1 MAVGAQ
7 RLKQTFKIRTSIESD
22 EESLREIVDLS
33 FPVFFRFFARH
44 SLSSEGAVLAGE
56 IDRKVVGFAKLTEFS
71 VGVRKCGCILWL
83 AVHPNFRGRHIALEL
98 VEAGANNLFNH
109 GSEMIFASV
118 QKRNYG
124 SLATF
129 EKAGFRKMGLK
140 DLWRVFGLRVFDLY
154 RDIWYAPG
162 EIVLM
167 NDHAK

>member
-1 MAVGAQ
+1 M
-7 RLKQTFKIRTSIESD
+7 KQAFKIRTSIESD
-22 EESLREIVDLS
+22 EERLRGIIDLS

-44 SLSSEGAVLAGE
+44 SLSSEGAVLASE
-56 IDRKVVGFAKLTEFS
+56 IDGKVVGFAKLIEFS
-71 VGVRKCGCILWL
+71 VGIRECGCILWL
-83 AVHPNFRGRHIALEL
+83 AVHPDFRGRGIAIGL
-98 VEAGANNLFNH
+98 VESGVNNLFKY
-109 GSEMIFASV
+109 GSEMIFAST
-118 QKRNYG
+118 QRRNYG

-129 EKAGFRKMGLK
+129 EKAGFRKIGLK